1 MNEYTQQDF
10 LFQAFVLTYPY
21 LVELDKTHEKE
32 CTDIFAGATMV
43 FKDKPD
49 VYLKAVLEAAL
60 FTLYVRR
67 DQRDE
72 D

>member
-1 MNEYTQQDF
+1 MYENMQQDF

-21 LVELDKTHEKE
+21 LVELDETHEEE

-43 FKDKPD
+43 FREKSD
-49 VYLKAVLEAAL
+49 VYLKAVLEASL
-60 FTLYVRR
+60 YTLYVRR